1 MILHESGW
9 NPPPDRPTW
18 PEGEV
23 HIWRTT
29 LDRSLSSL
37 AGLERSLSADEEQ
50 RVRRFRFDEDRRR
63 YLVGRGLLRLLLG
76 RYLEL
81 PPRQL
86 RFDYTP
92 FGKPHLATDLA

>member
-1 MILHESGW
+1 MILRETGW
-9 NPPPDRPTW
+9 NSPPDRPAW

-23 HIWRTT
+23 HVWRAT
-29 LDRSLSSL
+29 LDWPASSIDS
-37 AGLERSLSADEEQ
+37 LERILSADEEQ
-50 RVRRFRFDEDRRR
+50 RMRRFRLDDDRKR

-81 PPRQL
+81 PPHEL

-92 FGKPHLATDLA
+92 FGKPHLAADVA